1 MRLVLDY
8 NRFSALT
15 NMGGGLLR
23 VLRTLLLRVSITA
36 YTREPTYTKRVMMG
50 RKPVW
55 WRRFWI
61 EASIFIASI
70 AVLEVA
76 LYLFKIID
84 LNGLAEGIVWMFTV
98 IFVVYGLRHILLDV
112 LSDKTLLRTNKIA
125 YTVGGASFATIGGMI
140 LAAFIVFAFKIPES
154 VMPEPWF
161 RLFLV
166 FGATPIVGAV
176 VGYWIGKRRGFRTQV
191 TEWRET
197 HRETPGS

>member
-1 MRLVLDY
+1 
-8 NRFSALT
+8 
-15 NMGGGLLR
+15 
-23 VLRTLLLRVSITA
+23 
-36 YTREPTYTKRVMMG
+36 MG

-154 VMPEPWF
+154 V
-161 RLFLV
+161 
-166 FGATPIVGAV
+166 
-176 VGYWIGKRRGFRTQV
+176 
-191 TEWRET
+191 
-197 HRETPGS
+197 